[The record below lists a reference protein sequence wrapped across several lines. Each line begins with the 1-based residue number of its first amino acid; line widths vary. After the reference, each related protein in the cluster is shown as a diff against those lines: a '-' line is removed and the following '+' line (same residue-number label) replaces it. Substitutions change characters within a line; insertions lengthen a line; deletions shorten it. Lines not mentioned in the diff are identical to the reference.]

1 MATTISLSLED
12 YRKTSFSPDVE
23 YVDGELKK
31 RNMRSYEHA
40 RPQLLS
46 GHGLLRWK
54 SSGTY
59 RV

>member
-12 YRKTSFSPDVE
+12 YRKTSFSPDV
-23 YVDGELKK
+23 DGELKK
-31 RNMRSYEHA
+31 RNMRSYEYA
-40 RPQLLS
+40 KLQLLS